1 MERSYGFPSNLNL
14 VEKGLRYLKIWV
26 QLQSHRFAI
35 GSLVLSEP
43 IAITCCVNFG
53 ARFIK
58 FLAIVSLALNNPI
71 AVTCCVNFG
80 VRFTPHC
87 PKLNVNEEKPSK
99 FQFNFPTLLGPC
111 PMLKRSSKFFF
122 VFTLI
127 R

>member
-58 FLAIVSLALNNPI
+58 FLAIVSLALSNPIAVTCCNFGVRFTQFLAIVNLVLSDPI

-80 VRFTPHC
+80 ARFT
-87 PKLNVNEEKPSK
+87 K
-99 FQFNFPTLLGPC
+99 FLASYFPTC
-111 PMLKRSSKFFF
+111 FHSC
-122 VFTLI
+122 
-127 R
+127 